1 MRRRLVIY
9 PRENNYLMQL
19 KQPFYIGLTGLARSG
34 KNTAGV
40 HLRQLLY
47 AASGNNFPHLGS
59 FAAPLKKCYET
70 IYGEE
75 YQDTDEW
82 KSGMAPFGGL
92 TRRQA
97 LQGIGHGLREILG
110 DSVWLDAFFSEAE
123 KWVPG
128 VWIITDVRYPNEVDE
143 IIKRGGVVYR
153 VHRDGTAEMNHP
165 SEQILKHRVFPVIL
179 NNGTIN
185 DLRINCQQVADSI
198 IKQIEASCL

>member
-1 MRRRLVIY
+1 MEL
-9 PRENNYLMQL
+9 N
-19 KQPFYIGLTGLARSG
+19 KPFFVGLTGLARSG

-40 HLRQLLY
+40 HLRQQLY
-47 AASGNNFPHLGS
+47 PGLTNNFPHLGS

-82 KSGMAPFGGL
+82 KSGMTPFGRL
-92 TRRQA
+92 TRREA
-97 LQGIGHGLREILG
+97 MQGIGHGLREILG
-110 DSVWLDAFFSEAE
+110 ESLWIDAFFAE
-123 KWVPG
+123 TDKWVPG

-153 VHRDGTAEMNHP
+153 VEREGTVEMDHP
-165 SEQILKHRVFPVIL
+165 SEQVLRHRVYPVII

-185 DLRINCQQVADSI
+185 DLRINCQEVADSI
-198 IKQIEASCL
+198 INQIGRACV